1 MTFPMF
7 LETLKYL
14 WIPLLGFAYKTYSAA
29 QEKQDKKTEELEKRA
44 FELEKKVSHQ
54 MTKQD
59 VIEVVNNAVEKLTLK
74 IDKDF
79 LKIDNGVHKIT
90 SQFCGKESTLI
101 ELLSV
106 VSKLEK
112 HLNEKE

>member
-14 WIPLLGFAYKTYSAA
+14 WIPLLGFAYKTYTVA
-29 QEKQDKKTEELEKRA
+29 QEKQDAEITKLKD
-44 FELEKKVSHQ
+44 KVSQQ

-59 VIEVVNNAVEKLTLK
+59 VVEVVNNAVEKLTLK
-74 IDKDF
+74 IDKDL
-79 LKIDNGVHKIT
+79 LKIDNGVHQIKN
-90 SQFCGKESTLI
+90 QFSGKDTVLI
-101 ELLSV
+101 ELVSV
-106 VSKLEK
+106 ISKLEK

>member
-14 WIPLLGFAYKTYSAA
+14 WIPLLGFAYKTYTLA
-29 QEKQDKKTEELEKRA
+29 QEKQDLEISKLK
-44 FELEKKVSHQ
+44 EKVSQQ

-59 VIEVVNNAVEKLTLK
+59 VVEVVNNAVEKLSLK
-74 IDKDF
+74 IDKDL

-90 SQFCGKESTLI
+90 SQFYGKESTLI

-112 HLNEKE
+112 HLNEK